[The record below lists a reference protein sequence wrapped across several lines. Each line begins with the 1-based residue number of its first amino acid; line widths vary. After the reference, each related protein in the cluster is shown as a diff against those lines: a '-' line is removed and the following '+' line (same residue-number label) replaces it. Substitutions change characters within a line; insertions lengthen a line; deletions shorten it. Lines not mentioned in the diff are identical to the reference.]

1 MKTESKVKYNCEQQL
16 RLKGSPVI
24 IVAAV
29 HEAEAVANA
38 CAERNIIVSGICD
51 SEKRKSEK
59 PFNGLKV
66 YHTPDLPKNFLKL
79 DLLLRHNMY
88 KSVQIN

>member
-51 SEKRKSEK
+51 SEKRKT
-59 PFNGLKV
+59 L
-66 YHTPDLPKNFLKL
+66 
-79 DLLLRHNMY
+79 
-88 KSVQIN
+88 

>member
-51 SEKRKSEK
+51 SEKE
-59 PFNGLKV
+59 NQ
-66 YHTPDLPKNFLKL
+66 KN
-79 DLLLRHNMY
+79 LLT
-88 KSVQIN
+88 V

>member
-38 CAERNIIVSGICD
+38 CAERNIIVSG
-51 SEKRKSEK
+51 
-59 PFNGLKV
+59 
-66 YHTPDLPKNFLKL
+66 
-79 DLLLRHNMY
+79 NM
-88 KSVQIN
+88 